1 MKKMIAIA
9 AVAAVALAAFA
20 GEHDTP
26 QVSGDYAQL
35 AAGEAVYAGNIAAVG
50 TNGCAYAVNTSAVGG
65 TLTVCGVFLHSAA
78 AGEKV
83 YAGNIAAVATNG
95 LAYAVNTAAV
105 GGTLTVC
112 GVFQH
117 TADAGE
123 NVTVKR
129 GGFILENA
137 GNITKKE
144 IGATAYSSTNAW
156 TVTKT
161 SGTKTVGK
169 IADVRDDGSVV
180 VVVGR

>member
-1 MKKMIAIA
+1 MKKLIAMA
-9 AVAAVALAAFA
+9 AMAAMAFGAVA

-50 TNGCAYAVNTSAVGG
+50 TNGCAYAVNTSAISG

-78 AGEKV
+78 K
-83 YAGNIAAVATNG
+83 
-95 LAYAVNTAAV
+95 
-105 GGTLTVC
+105 
-112 GVFQH
+112 
-117 TADAGE
+117 GE
-123 NVTVKR
+123 NVTVQR

-137 GNITKKE
+137 TGAGAIAKKD
-144 IGATAYSSTNAW
+144 IGATAYSVATNPW

-169 IADVRDDGSVV
+169 VADVRDDGKVV

>member
-1 MKKMIAIA
+1 MKKLIAMA
-9 AVAAVALAAFA
+9 AMAAMAFGAVA

-50 TNGCAYAVNTSAVGG
+50 TNG
-65 TLTVCGVFLHSAA
+65 
-78 AGEKV
+78 
-83 YAGNIAAVATNG
+83 

-117 TADAGE
+117 SAAAGE
-123 NVTVKR
+123 SVIAKR
-129 GGFILENA
+129 GGFILEQV
-137 GNITKKE
+137 GNIKKTE
-144 IGATAYSSTNAW
+144 IGATAYSISTNAW

-180 VVVGR
+180 VVIGR

>member
-1 MKKMIAIA
+1 MKKLMTVAAIA
-9 AVAAVALAAFA
+9 AMALGAMAL
-20 GEHDTP
+20 EHDTP
-26 QVSGDYAQL
+26 QTSGDYAKL
-35 AAGEAVYAGNIAAVG
+35 TAGENVYAGNV
-50 TNGCAYAVNTSAVGG
+50 
-65 TLTVCGVFLHSAA
+65 
-78 AGEKV
+78 
-83 YAGNIAAVATNG
+83 AAVATNG
-95 LAYAVNTAAV
+95 LAYAVNTAAI

-117 TADAGE
+117 TANAGE

-129 GGFILENA
+129 GGFILDNA
-137 GNITKKE
+137 GNITKAE

-180 VVVGR
+180 VIVGR

>member
-1 MKKMIAIA
+1 MKKLIAMA
-9 AVAAVALAAFA
+9 AMAAMAFGAVA

-65 TLTVCGVFLHSAA
+65 TLTVCGVFLHNAA
-78 AGEKV
+78 K
-83 YAGNIAAVATNG
+83 
-95 LAYAVNTAAV
+95 
-105 GGTLTVC
+105 
-112 GVFQH
+112 
-117 TADAGE
+117 GE
-123 NVTVKR
+123 NVTVQR

-137 GNITKKE
+137 TGAGAIAKKD
-144 IGATAYSSTNAW
+144 IGATAYSVATNPW

-169 IADVRDDGSVV
+169 VADVRDDGSVV

>member
-1 MKKMIAIA
+1 MKKLMTAAAI
-9 AVAAVALAAFA
+9 AAVALAAFA

-26 QVSGDYAQL
+26 QTSGDYAQL
-35 AAGEAVYAGNIAAVG
+35 TAGEAVYAGNIAAVG
-50 TNGCAYAVNTSAVGG
+50 
-65 TLTVCGVFLHSAA
+65 
-78 AGEKV
+78 
-83 YAGNIAAVATNG
+83 TNG

-112 GVFQH
+112 GVFQNS
-117 TADAGE
+117 AAAGE
-123 NVTVKR
+123 AVLAKR

-137 GNITKKE
+137 GNVTKAE
-144 IGATAYSSTNAW
+144 IGATVYSVSTNAW

-169 IADVRDDGSVV
+169 VADVRDAGRVV

>member
-1 MKKMIAIA
+1 MKKLIALAAIA
-9 AVAAVALAAFA
+9 AMAFGAVA

-50 TNGCAYAVNTSAVGG
+50 TNGCAYAVNTTAG

-78 AGEKV
+78 K
-83 YAGNIAAVATNG
+83 
-95 LAYAVNTAAV
+95 
-105 GGTLTVC
+105 
-112 GVFQH
+112 
-117 TADAGE
+117 GE
-123 NVTVKR
+123 NVTVRR

-137 GNITKKE
+137 TGAGAIAKKA
-144 IGATAYSSTNAW
+144 IGATAYSVATNPW

-169 IADVRDDGSVV
+169 VADVRDDGKVV
-180 VVVGR
+180 VVVGK

>member
-1 MKKMIAIA
+1 MKKLIAMAAIA
-9 AVAAVALAAFA
+9 AAAFAIA

-50 TNGCAYAVNTSAVGG
+50 TNGCAYAVNTTAVGG
-65 TLTVCGVFLHSAA
+65 TLTVCGVFLHNAA
-78 AGEKV
+78 K
-83 YAGNIAAVATNG
+83 
-95 LAYAVNTAAV
+95 
-105 GGTLTVC
+105 
-112 GVFQH
+112 
-117 TADAGE
+117 GE

-137 GNITKKE
+137 TGAGAIAKKD
-144 IGATAYSSTNAW
+144 IGATAYSVATNSW

-180 VVVGR
+180 VVIGR

>member
-1 MKKMIAIA
+1 MKKLIALA
-9 AVAAVALAAFA
+9 AVVAVSAFAFA

-26 QVSGDYAQL
+26 QASGDYVKL
-35 AAGEAVYAGNIAAVG
+35 VAGEA
-50 TNGCAYAVNTSAVGG
+50 
-65 TLTVCGVFLHSAA
+65 
-78 AGEKV
+78 V

-95 LAYAVNTAAV
+95 LAYAVNTASV

-112 GVFQH
+112 GVFQNN
-117 TADAGE
+117 AAAGE
-123 NVTVKR
+123 VVVAKR

-144 IGATAYSSTNAW
+144 IGATAYSVSSNAW

-169 IADVRDDGSVV
+169 VADVRDDGQVV

>member
-1 MKKMIAIA
+1 MKKLIAMAAIA
-9 AVAAVALAAFA
+9 ATALAGFA

-26 QVSGDYAQL
+26 QASGDYAR
-35 AAGEAVYAGNIAAVG
+35 
-50 TNGCAYAVNTSAVGG
+50 
-65 TLTVCGVFLHSAA
+65 LT

-83 YAGNIAAVATNG
+83 YAGNVAAVATNG
-95 LAYAVNTAAV
+95 LAYAVNTAAID
-105 GGTLTVC
+105 GALTVC
-112 GVFQH
+112 GVFLR

-129 GGFILENA
+129 GGFILDNV

-144 IGATAYSSTNAW
+144 IGATAYSISTNAW

-180 VVVGR
+180 VIVGR

>member
-1 MKKMIAIA
+1 MKKLIAMIAIA
-9 AVAAVALAAFA
+9 AAMGAVA

-65 TLTVCGVFLHSAA
+65 TLTVCGVFLHNAA
-78 AGEKV
+78 K
-83 YAGNIAAVATNG
+83 
-95 LAYAVNTAAV
+95 
-105 GGTLTVC
+105 
-112 GVFQH
+112 
-117 TADAGE
+117 GE
-123 NVTVKR
+123 NVTVQR

-137 GNITKKE
+137 TGAGAIAKKD
-144 IGATAYSSTNAW
+144 IGATAYSTATNAW

-169 IADVRDDGSVV
+169 VADVRDDGKVV

>member
-1 MKKMIAIA
+1 MKKLIAMA
-9 AVAAVALAAFA
+9 AMAAMALAAFA
-20 GEHDTP
+20 GAHDTP

-35 AAGEAVYAGNIAAVG
+35 AAGEADYAGNIAAVG

-78 AGEKV
+78 K
-83 YAGNIAAVATNG
+83 
-95 LAYAVNTAAV
+95 
-105 GGTLTVC
+105 
-112 GVFQH
+112 
-117 TADAGE
+117 GE
-123 NVTVKR
+123 NVTVQR

-137 GNITKKE
+137 TGAGAIAKKD
-144 IGATAYSSTNAW
+144 IGATAYSTATNAW

-169 IADVRDDGSVV
+169 VADVRDDGKVV